1 MKCLDTYTLIEIH
14 DENPDFLN
22 FLDQEFVIPEIL
34 MAEFYGVILRDY
46 NEKTA
51 DYLIKKFSAFI
62 VPVSFEIMIKAMKYR
77 HENKKQN
84 LSFFD
89 CVGYIFARENSMK
102 FVTGD
107 KEFENKEGVEFIKG
121 IKR

>member
-1 MKCLDTYTLIEIH
+1 MKCLDTCALIEIH
-14 DENPDFLN
+14 DENPN
-22 FLDQEFVIPEIL
+22 FLHYLNQEFVIPDVI

-51 DYLIKKFSAFI
+51 NYLLEKFRPFI
-62 VPVSFEIMIKAMKYR
+62 EIVNLGIMIKAVKYR

-89 CVGYIFARENSMK
+89 CVGYIFARENGMK

-107 KEFENKEGVEFIKG
+107 RAFENKGGVEFIKAG
-121 IKR
+121 S

>member
-1 MKCLDTYTLIEIH
+1 MKCLDTYALIEIH
-14 DENPDFLN
+14 DQNPN
-22 FLDQEFVIPEIL
+22 FLHYLNQEFIIPEIT

-51 DYLIKKFSAFI
+51 AYLIKKFSSFI
-62 VPVSFEIMIKAMKYR
+62 IPVNLDVLIKAVKYR
-77 HENKKQN
+77 HENKQQN

-89 CVGYIFARENSMK
+89 CVGYIFARENIVK

-107 KEFENKEGVEFIKG
+107 KEFQNKPGVEFFN
-121 IKR
+121 